1 MIANPEIA
9 MIRVLIERHIAE
21 TLESAYEE
29 CSRSVLQQAVSAPG
43 FISGETL
50 YDAADPNH
58 RLTLSNWRS
67 AAEWDRWF
75 HSDTRKELMTAI
87 LPMMDRDEKI
97 TILEQC

>member
-1 MIANPEIA
+1 

-29 CSRSVLQQAVSAPG
+29 RSRKVLQQAVAAPG

-50 YDAADPNH
+50 VDAHDPNH

-67 AAEWDRWF
+67 EAEWDQWYR
-75 HSDTRKELMTAI
+75 SEERKALMAELV
-87 LPMMDRDEKI
+87 PMMDQDEAI
-97 TILEQC
+97 TVLHQS